1 MHLRLLFQTPLSI
14 DLTRKN
20 NGESLG
26 LYLMQPSPLFHY
38 RPQQTTLFLS
48 GYGTR
53 ITPNYL
59 GNWIKKL
66 MIRCGIDKPG
76 SCHLFRHSCATD
88 MHRGGADIRYVQE
101 MLGHARME
109 TTQIYTHVHIDALRE
124 IHTRCHPHGR
134 LNQLEVPEVLEQ
146 RTRVKE
152 EPQLCAS
159 SAPSAD
165 QEGLR
170 HDFPSD
176 DDPTAGSTP
185 TPDNKPPQNGGP
197 SARNTILDNPA
208 IPSKSTE
215 IQGFRSGVTYY
226 AYRFYDPVT
235 GRWPSRDPI
244 EEAGGVNLYGFV
256 GNDGLDRVDL
266 LGNIP
271 AVSCLTGKN
280 CDSRESISSH
290 GFWDNT
296 RKRRLFIAMLDAEQ
310 TKLREILE
318 LGCNDLDSKSQV
330 IGFVEKKKQCCTKES
345 CFSQANEISLAVRSA
360 VEKVINRQLD
370 AKGSVDTGHK
380 ANISQNWFNGV
391 GADNHWGTC
400 GLLCNQWENLLG
412 IAIADSLHPFAKEGS
427 LCFQSFKAERNA
439 KSIFAHYWI
448 VVRPMFS
455 GSGASVTIDPWSSGG
470 RQFSPSNPKV
480 PDMSL
485 DPIAPIIK

>member
-1 MHLRLLFQTPLSI
+1 M
-14 DLTRKN
+14 
-20 NGESLG
+20 
-26 LYLMQPSPLFHY
+26 
-38 RPQQTTLFLS
+38 
-48 GYGTR
+48 
-53 ITPNYL
+53 
-59 GNWIKKL
+59 
-66 MIRCGIDKPG
+66 
-76 SCHLFRHSCATD
+76 
-88 MHRGGADIRYVQE
+88 
-101 MLGHARME
+101 
-109 TTQIYTHVHIDALRE
+109 
-124 IHTRCHPHGR
+124 
-134 LNQLEVPEVLEQ
+134 
-146 RTRVKE
+146 
-152 EPQLCAS
+152 
-159 SAPSAD
+159 
-165 QEGLR
+165 
-170 HDFPSD
+170 
-176 DDPTAGSTP
+176 
-185 TPDNKPPQNGGP
+185 
-197 SARNTILDNPA
+197 
-208 IPSKSTE
+208 
-215 IQGFRSGVTYY
+215 TYY
-226 AYRFYDPVT
+226 AYRFYDSVT

-244 EEAGGVNLYGFV
+244 EEDGGINLYGFV

-345 CFSQANEISLAVRSA
+345 CFSQANDISLAVRSA

-370 AKGSVDTGHK
+370 AKGSVDTGYK

-480 PDMSL
+480 PDMPL